1 MLSDIAIFKDL
12 EVLTFS
18 VVAGPGD
25 GIRNGG
31 INAHGSKE
39 CPRIPCSGCFAAEK
53 HCETSNADERDE
65 DVANTTLARA
75 VSDETYCNSHNG
87 RCCIWRNAEQLGLD
101 GGVPFSC

>member
-1 MLSDIAIFKDL
+1 MDL
-12 EVLTFS
+12 ETFTFS

-25 GIRNGG
+25 GIRNGR
-31 INAHGSKE
+31 IYAHGTEESP
-39 CPRIPCSGCFAAEK
+39 CIPCSGCLAAEE

-87 RCCIWRNAEQLGLD
+87 RCCVWWNTEQLGLD
-101 GGVPFSC
+101 GSVPCSC